1 MDLRLLNLT
10 WRFYL
15 THHLVRF
22 TDVTKHG
29 LTDSVIICRAENSWF
44 HTRRERSCSFMNSAA
59 SSITVVDIMMVL
71 HVERRQDE
79 GFIIILLIKIRCSD
93 IVKLTYS
100 RLICLNKLV
109 LLLQRDQDVV
119 ADAILSKV
127 D

>member
-1 MDLRLLNLT
+1 M
-10 WRFYL
+10 W
-15 THHLVRF
+15 F

-44 HTRRERSCSFMNSAA
+44 HTRERSCSFMNSAT
-59 SSITVVDIMMVL
+59 SSITVIDILMVL

-79 GFIIILLIKIRCSD
+79 GFIIILLIKLRCSD
-93 IVKLTYS
+93 VVKLTYS

-119 ADAILSKV
+119 TDAILSKI